1 MGEYMKKIGFA
12 ALVTSALMSCE
23 VLDDDPDKHTSAGD
37 SVRVELS
44 EIAEILAAVPLR
56 QAP

>member
-1 MGEYMKKIGFA
+1 MKGMGEYMKKIGFA

-37 SVRVELS
+37 SVRVE
-44 EIAEILAAVPLR
+44 
-56 QAP
+56 